1 MKKNMLN
8 KAKEVIRIEAEAI
21 KGLAA
26 QLDHQFLKA
35 INLIVDCQ
43 GRVIITGMGKTGIIA
58 RKIAATLSSTGT
70 PSTWMHSAE
79 AIHGDL
85 GQVTR
90 QDVLIFISN
99 SGETEETNRLLPLV
113 KKIGAKTIAMT
124 GNPKSNLAK
133 FSDVV
138 LNVAVKKEACPLGL
152 APMSSTTATLVMGDA
167 LAACLIIRKGFKRED
182 FAFYHPGGRLG
193 RRLLLK
199 VEDLMRKSSHYP
211 HVNENML
218 VKDVLFAITKTRCGS
233 ACIVNKQG
241 KLVGIFTDGDLRRH
255 LKTDKELLNRKV
267 ATVMTRKP
275 MTILKERLAV
285 EAFNI
290 LKDRNI
296 DELPVIDKN
305 SKSVGL
311 LDIQDLLKA
320 GLF

>member
-1 MKKNMLN
+1 MLN

-21 KGLAA
+21 KGLSR
-26 QLDHQFLKA
+26 QLDQNFLKA
-35 INLIVDCQ
+35 IDLIVNCQ

-58 RKIAATLSSTGT
+58 RKIAATFSSTGT

-79 AIHGDL
+79 AVHGDL

-90 QDVLIFISN
+90 HDVLVFISS
-99 SGETEETNRLLPLV
+99 SGETEETNQLLPLV
-113 KKIGAKTIAMT
+113 KKIGVKTIALT

-152 APMSSTTATLVMGDA
+152 APMSSTTAALVMGDA
-167 LAACLIIRKGFKRED
+167 LAACLIVRKGFKKED
-182 FAFYHPGGRLG
+182 FAFYHPGGQLG

-199 VEDLMRKSSHYP
+199 VEDLMRKGSHYP
-211 HVNENML
+211 HVRDQML
-218 VKDVLFAITKTRCGS
+218 VKDVLFAITRTRCGS
-233 ACIVNKQG
+233 ACIVDQHG

-255 LKTDKELLNRKV
+255 LKTDKTLLNRKV

-275 MTILKERLAV
+275 TTIRREKLAV

-305 SKSVGL
+305 NKSVGL